1 VTDATILIPTH
12 RHAEL
17 LQYAIRSALAQEG
30 VEIEIFVVGDGVEDD
45 TRHALTPFSSDA
57 RVRFFDCSK
66 GERHGERLR
75 HEALQDSTSPI
86 VCYLSDDDLLLPG
99 HVAQMRELLEEA
111 DLAHDL
117 PVNVRPD
124 GSLRY
129 NAFDLARPE
138 FVELLAAGR
147 GGGGLTGVA
156 HTREA
161 YDRLPFGWR
170 PAPPSVPTDVYMWQ
184 QFLTIPGFRGVTGD
198 RLTSLVFPSP
208 LRTHM
213 AAATRAAELER
224 WQQRIVDPEFPTE
237 LETLVAV
244 AARRAAERLKLTAL
258 RLERELDRVQRT
270 RWWRARRGL
279 AELRPVRAL
288 RARRRKGR

>member
-1 VTDATILIPTH
+1 MTAATILIPTH
-12 RHAEL
+12 RHAKL
-17 LQYAIRSALAQEG
+17 LPYAVRSALAQEG
-30 VEIEIFVVGDGVEDD
+30 VEIEVFVVGDGVEDD
-45 TRHALTPFSSDA
+45 TRRALAPFVLDP
-57 RVRFFDCSK
+57 RLRFFDCPK

-75 HEALQDSTSPI
+75 HEALQESSAPI

-99 HVAQMRELLEEA
+99 HVAQIQELLKGA
-111 DLAHDL
+111 DFAHDL
-117 PVNVRPD
+117 PVNVSPD

-129 NAFDLARPE
+129 NAFDLGRPE
-138 FVELLAAGR
+138 FVELLAAGQ
-147 GGGGLTGVA
+147 GGGGLTGAA
-156 HTREA
+156 HTQDA

-213 AAATRAAELER
+213 TAATRAAELER

-237 LETLVAV
+237 LEILVAV
-244 AARRAAERLKLTAL
+244 AARRAAERLKLTVV

-288 RARRRKGR
+288 RARRREGR